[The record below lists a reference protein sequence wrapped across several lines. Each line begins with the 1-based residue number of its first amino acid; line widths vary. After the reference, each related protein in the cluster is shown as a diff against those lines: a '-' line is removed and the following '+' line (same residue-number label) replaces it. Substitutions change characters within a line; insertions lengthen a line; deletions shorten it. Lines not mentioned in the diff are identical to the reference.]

1 MSVRWT
7 HTSLPARSLC
17 MLTARRFCV
26 TSTSSTLGP
35 TPTTDEVRDSADHAP
50 TLATRSATTTVALGY
65 WPLGAPKQ
73 TSLFV
78 M

>member
-1 MSVRWT
+1 
-7 HTSLPARSLC
+7 LPARSLC

-26 TSTSSTLGP
+26 TSTSSTLAP

-50 TLATRSATTTVALGY
+50 TLVTRSATTTVALGY